1 MHLLE
6 QDMVLVAAIVR
17 AFVAVV
23 VMIYYYQN

>member
-6 QDMVLVAAIVR
+6 QDMVLVAVIVR

>member
-1 MHLLE
+1 MHLE
-6 QDMVLVAAIVR
+6 QDMVLVAVIVR